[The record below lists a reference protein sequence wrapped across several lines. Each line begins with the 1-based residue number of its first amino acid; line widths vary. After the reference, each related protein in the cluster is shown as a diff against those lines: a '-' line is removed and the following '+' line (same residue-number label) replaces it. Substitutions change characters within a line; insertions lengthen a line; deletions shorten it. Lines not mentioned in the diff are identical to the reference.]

1 MCTKN
6 DVNTIV
12 HKIAQTYKDIYSDSL
27 VEVLLYGSHARGDY
41 NEDSDIDLVA
51 IVHGNRLELQ
61 KKLDLVWD
69 VSSELELK
77 YEIIISPTVI
87 PHDEFKKYQKVLPYY
102 RNISKEGVKI
112 SA

>member
-1 MCTKN
+1 MLSGS
-6 DVNTIV
+6 I
-12 HKIAQTYKDIYSDSL
+12 KDIYSDSL

-77 YEIIISPTVI
+77 DVDISPIVLFHFLYKENEYKTGKITHRDIVTRVI
-87 PHDEFKKYQKVLPYY
+87 LRLWTRAKQRK
-102 RNISKEGVKI
+102 
-112 SA
+112 